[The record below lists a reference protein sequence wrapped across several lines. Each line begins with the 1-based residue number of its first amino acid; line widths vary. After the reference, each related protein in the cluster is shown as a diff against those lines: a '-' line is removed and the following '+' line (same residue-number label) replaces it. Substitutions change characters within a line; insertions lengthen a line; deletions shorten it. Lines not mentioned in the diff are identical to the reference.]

1 MQKSVCIIDFS
12 GTEIRIGMLIDAQF
26 ESIDL
31 NLPWEVGFR
40 QETDGT
46 LVACFGKAFKR
57 LDSNDPAEVR
67 FTELDIHLKK
77 ITDEK
82 TLECLFYAFF
92 EEIFRKRLPEHGYE
106 ADAMS
111 VYVVTPYQWAYGHR
125 QQLRSAL
132 KRIESNLKQIERNVP
147 FLISNNSSHITLRC
161 MLNQVLC
168 LTVYHQKEWMEIL
181 ANTNQIYLFL
191 IDFTRHDLI
200 LYHLVCEQ
208 SADCVKAELCDILRF
223 PAFFRNTK
231 KMALNVQST
240 LQKVEDNLPVA
251 VVFSGKIDD
260 PDAKYIIELLKSG
273 GSATFLDMQANA
285 SLIGGAELI
294 QQFERNNI
302 VKPLHFVYHYCFGVR
317 LPDGKWVELVP
328 KTQTPPYHRK
338 KAFRFIGLLEKFDIS
353 LFCGLSL
360 TDNSDVHRL
369 TALEID
375 YPDDNDVSSRKP
387 PEFILSITLNDS
399 FHGIFAVQYP
409 NSSETRSVE
418 FKIPVLME

>member
-12 GTEIRIGMLIDAQF
+12 GTEIRIGMLIDDQF

-31 NLPWEVGFR
+31 NLPWKVGFR

-67 FTELDIHLKK
+67 FTELDVHFKD

-82 TLECLFYAFF
+82 TLGCLFSAFF
-92 EEIFRKRLPEHGYE
+92 EEIFHRLLPVNEYPT
-106 ADAMS
+106 DAVS
-111 VYVVTPYQWAYGHR
+111 VFVITPYQWKPLHR

-132 KRIESNLKQIERNVP
+132 RRIENVRKRIERNVP
-147 FLISNNSSHITLRC
+147 FIVSSFSHVTLRG
-161 MLNQVLC
+161 MFSQILC
-168 LTVYHQKEWMEIL
+168 LTVYHQKAWEDIL
-181 ANTNQIYLFL
+181 TTANKLYLFL

-338 KAFRFIGLLEKFDIS
+338 KAFHFTGLLEKFDIS